1 MKRFLNPAI
10 AVVVLLALIFS
21 FAGCADNS
29 ATGLWE
35 NAVYQNDTQLGEG
48 SKTITVKV
56 EAEEK
61 TVTFTVKT
69 DKETVGEA
77 LTENSLVEGD
87 MGEYGLYIK
96 KVNGILADYSVDMSY
111 WSFYINGE
119 MASTGVDG
127 AKIDETAVYS
137 LVYTK

>member
-1 MKRFLNPAI
+1 
-10 AVVVLLALIFS
+10 
-21 FAGCADNS
+21 
-29 ATGLWE
+29 
-35 NAVYQNDTQLGEG
+35 
-48 SKTITVKV
+48 
-56 EAEEK
+56 
-61 TVTFTVKT
+61 
-69 DKETVGEA
+69 
-77 LTENSLVEGD
+77 